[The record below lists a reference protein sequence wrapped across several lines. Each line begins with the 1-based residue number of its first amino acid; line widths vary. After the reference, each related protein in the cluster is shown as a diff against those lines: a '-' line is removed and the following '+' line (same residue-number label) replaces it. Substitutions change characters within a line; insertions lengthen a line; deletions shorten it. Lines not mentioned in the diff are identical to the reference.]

1 LIVDNSINKDFNNI
15 ILLISIRILL
25 IVERISIRILFLIN
39 SVP

>member
-1 LIVDNSINKDFNNI
+1 MIVDNSINKDFNNI